1 MDRAEQ
7 FEAGQL
13 DKEDLSLLPS
23 EYTQLARATVYG
35 PDGRSIFIIS
45 DLPDWVLDWQDL
57 KDSQKADHNLDDFL
71 SAYEG
76 DKLYALRSHLG
87 QVPVQARQMIAELN
101 LPDWLLR
108 YPALTA
114 RAKTAYDTETILN
127 SLSGRERRLLAE
139 FILAKPYQP
148 SKLVRQVLVIAPDQ
162 KLEQRPSSPCPAM
175 IQLKNVP
182 EYADNRNGQV
192 VKIDTAKAKTEQVV
206 RPAPENYVEPLTGQA
221 HSVNLNFARCF
232 TNSVLITVIA
242 PLSPC

>member
-1 MDRAEQ
+1 MAVYQPHPWTRPTKLGGLDTYFYLLFGFFADFLAGLLDRAEQ
-7 FEAGQL
+7 FEARIPV

-101 LPDWLLR
+101 CR
-108 YPALTA
+108 TGYCA
-114 RAKTAYDTETILN
+114 I
-127 SLSGRERRLLAE
+127 
-139 FILAKPYQP
+139 
-148 SKLVRQVLVIAPDQ
+148 
-162 KLEQRPSSPCPAM
+162 QR
-175 IQLKNVP
+175 
-182 EYADNRNGQV
+182 
-192 VKIDTAKAKTEQVV
+192 
-206 RPAPENYVEPLTGQA
+206 
-221 HSVNLNFARCF
+221 
-232 TNSVLITVIA
+232 
-242 PLSPC
+242 